1 VAKAAEALPTTPP
14 GINRRS
20 LLGGGAL
27 GAVALAAP
35 AAHAFPAVTAPTSAG
50 ARVLELVAEQRA
62 LSAVWDSDE
71 DVASAR
77 NVELC
82 DAIETI
88 GKSII
93 TRPIASVSD
102 IIDRAILAAWA
113 CQPRGSR
120 LTRDDSEG
128 LKDAYI
134 IDVLGLAGIRPEQC
148 NADFVI
154 G

>member
-1 VAKAAEALPTTPP
+1 MAKAVEALPTTPP

-20 LLGGGAL
+20 LLCGGAL
-27 GAVALAAP
+27 GTVALPAP
-35 AAHAFPAVTAPTSAG
+35 AAHAFPGAMAPSSAG
-50 ARVLELVAEQRA
+50 RRVLELVAEQRA
-62 LSAVWDSDE
+62 LSAVWDTDE

-77 NVELC
+77 HVELC

-134 IDVLGLAGIRPEQC
+134 VDVLGLAGIRPEQC